1 MELKAT
7 SEQQTIS
14 TNSLR
19 YQITGSASERAYDF
33 CYYEIK
39 SGLTEEEANAL
50 KGDEESVSILIKI
63 SKAKE
68 MNVYLWGGSKDEA
81 LIKITD
87 DNKVAQLDETYA
99 VDYKKGMLLVAY
111 PNDKADTEFEFSYKI
126 AGYTAE
132 KEIWE
137 LVGLEKDD
145 EMLFYIICGG
155 IVLLLVLCFCG
166 CICMAKRKNNGTRV
180 EIIDEENMK
189 NPNTHPNQGGNETS
203 VQLEDGE
210 HSDNLNIHS
219 KTKDGQGVE
228 MNNLTDQSDVQ
239 EKNVDGKRYS
249 KVKNSK
255 GYDTKDP
262 FTKK

>member
-1 MELKAT
+1 
-7 SEQQTIS
+7 
-14 TNSLR
+14 
-19 YQITGSASERAYDF
+19 
-33 CYYEIK
+33 
-39 SGLTEEEANAL
+39 
-50 KGDEESVSILIKI
+50 
-63 SKAKE
+63 
-68 MNVYLWGGSKDEA
+68 
-81 LIKITD
+81 
-87 DNKVAQLDETYA
+87 
-99 VDYKKGMLLVAY
+99 
-111 PNDKADTEFEFSYKI
+111 
-126 AGYTAE
+126 
-132 KEIWE
+132 
-137 LVGLEKDD
+137 
-145 EMLFYIICGG
+145 MLFYIICGG

-262 FTKK
+262 FTMK